1 MGSHSWPCPDLLQRS
16 PPNPLSRLQQ
26 TRVRGGEI
34 RRGTEAA
41 FIILGYPGGPP
52 RLLVCRVRAAPR
64 ALQPAIR
71 RRQDPKTVTHI
82 HERQQSNR
90 RVLELTTLYEISKIL
105 GSSLDLEQ
113 SLTGTLRILNSFMGM
128 RKGTI
133 LLYDATT
140 GELSIRL
147 ALGMTPEEM
156 ARGKY
161 QMGEGILGKVMQH
174 GLPMVIPD
182 IGQEPLF
189 LDRTGSRGDLG
200 AQPIAFIAV
209 PIKVGGEAVGVLSV
223 DRLFAEETSFEEDV
237 RVLTIVASLIGQTV
251 NLQQRVI
258 REREGLLEQTRNLQQ
273 ALRAR
278 YRLDNIV
285 GRSKRMREIYEAVE
299 QVSQTRT
306 TVLIRGESGTGKE
319 LIARAIHFNSP
330 RASGPFVKLN
340 CAALPQ
346 SLLESELFGH
356 EKGAFTGATAAKK
369 GRFELADGGSLFL
382 DEIGDI
388 PMPVQ
393 VKLLRVLQERC
404 FERVGGT
411 KTLEVDVRIIAATH
425 QDLEAA
431 IPRGEF
437 REDLYYRLNV
447 VPLLLPPLRQRRE
460 DVPLLVEHFLAK
472 WNRENNRRVRITGRA
487 LQAMLNY
494 DWPGNVREL
503 ENCIERMVVMSRR
516 RLVLPEDLPLSLEA
530 AQDEPEAARARPV
543 AALGSDPGGRS
554 SPVGLSSLRDLERQQ
569 IVRALARADGVQA
582 KAAALLG
589 ITPRQLA
596 YRLRRY
602 GIIRSFQ
609 VPGAPH
615 AREA

>member
-1 MGSHSWPCPDLLQRS
+1 MSHI
-16 PPNPLSRLQQ
+16 
-26 TRVRGGEI
+26 G
-34 RRGTEAA
+34 
-41 FIILGYPGGPP
+41 
-52 RLLVCRVRAAPR
+52 
-64 ALQPAIR
+64 
-71 RRQDPKTVTHI
+71 
-82 HERQQSNR
+82 ERQQSNR

-189 LDRTGSRGDLG
+189 LDRTRSRGDLG

-209 PIKVGGEAVGVLSV
+209 PIKVGGETLGVLSV

-251 NLQQRVI
+251 NLQQHVM
-258 REREGLLEQTRNLQQ
+258 REREGLLEQTRSLQQ

-306 TVLIRGESGTGKE
+306 TVLIQGESGTGKE

-330 RASGPFVKLN
+330 RGSGPFVKLN

-369 GRFELADGGSLFL
+369 GRFELANGGSLFL

-411 KTLEVDVRIIAATH
+411 KTIAVDVRIIAATH

-447 VPLLLPPLRQRRE
+447 VPILLPPLRERRE
-460 DVPLLVEHFLAK
+460 DIPLLIEHFLAK

-516 RLVLPEDLPLSLEA
+516 RLVLPEDLPLSLEG
-530 AQDEPEAARARPV
+530 AQDGTGGARARP
-543 AALGSDPGGRS
+543 AAARRNDPGGRS
-554 SPVGLSSLRDLERQQ
+554 PAVGLSSLRDLEQQQ
-569 IVRALARADGVQA
+569 IIRALARADGIQA
-582 KAAALLG
+582 RAAALLG
-589 ITPRQLA
+589 ITPRQLG
-596 YRLRRY
+596 YRLRRHQ
-602 GIIRSFQ
+602 IVRSVQ
-609 VPGAPH
+609 AAGETVARGA
-615 AREA
+615 

>member
-1 MGSHSWPCPDLLQRS
+1 M
-16 PPNPLSRLQQ
+16 
-26 TRVRGGEI
+26 
-34 RRGTEAA
+34 EA
-41 FIILGYPGGPP
+41 
-52 RLLVCRVRAAPR
+52 R
-64 ALQPAIR
+64 
-71 RRQDPKTVTHI
+71 PKTVPHI
-82 HERQQSNR
+82 TERQQSNR

-133 LLYDATT
+133 LLYDAAT

-182 IGQEPLF
+182 IGQEPQF
-189 LDRTGSRGDLG
+189 LDRTRSRGDLS

-209 PIKVGGEAVGVLSV
+209 PIKVSGQTVGVLSV

-251 NLQQRVI
+251 NLQQHVM
-258 REREGLLEQTRNLQQ
+258 REREGLMEQTRSLQQ
-273 ALRAR
+273 ALRTR

-285 GRSKRMREIYEAVE
+285 GRSKRMREVYEAVE
-299 QVSQTRT
+299 QVSQTRA
-306 TVLIRGESGTGKE
+306 TVLLRGESGTGKE

-346 SLLESELFGH
+346 GLLESELFGH

-382 DEIGDI
+382 DEIGDM

-393 VKLLRVLQERC
+393 IKLLRVLQERC
-404 FERVGGT
+404 FERVGGA
-411 KTLEVDVRIIAATH
+411 KTIAVDVRIIAATH

-447 VPLLLPPLRQRRE
+447 VPILLPPLRERRE
-460 DVPLLVEHFLAK
+460 DIPLLIEHFLAK

-516 RLVLPEDLPLSLEA
+516 RLVLPEDLPLPVAPADGPKARPARPS
-530 AQDEPEAARARPV
+530 AARSPGV
-543 AALGSDPGGRS
+543 AGRS
-554 SPVGLSSLRDLERQQ
+554 PAPGLSTLRDMEREQ
-569 IVRALARADGVQA
+569 IIQALARAGGVQA
-582 KAAALLG
+582 RAAALLE
-589 ITPRQLA
+589 ITPRQLG
-596 YRLRRY
+596 YRLRKY
-602 GIIRSFQ
+602 GIARSFQ
-609 VPGAPH
+609 VPGPPH

>member
-1 MGSHSWPCPDLLQRS
+1 
-16 PPNPLSRLQQ
+16 
-26 TRVRGGEI
+26 
-34 RRGTEAA
+34 
-41 FIILGYPGGPP
+41 
-52 RLLVCRVRAAPR
+52 
-64 ALQPAIR
+64 
-71 RRQDPKTVTHI
+71 
-82 HERQQSNR
+82 
-90 RVLELTTLYEISKIL
+90 
-105 GSSLDLEQ
+105 
-113 SLTGTLRILNSFMGM
+113 
-128 RKGTI
+128 
-133 LLYDATT
+133 
-140 GELSIRL
+140 
-147 ALGMTPEEM
+147 
-156 ARGKY
+156 
-161 QMGEGILGKVMQH
+161 
-174 GLPMVIPD
+174 
-182 IGQEPLF
+182 
-189 LDRTGSRGDLG
+189 
-200 AQPIAFIAV
+200 
-209 PIKVGGEAVGVLSV
+209 
-223 DRLFAEETSFEEDV
+223 
-237 RVLTIVASLIGQTV
+237 
-251 NLQQRVI
+251 
-258 REREGLLEQTRNLQQ
+258 
-273 ALRAR
+273 
-278 YRLDNIV
+278 
-285 GRSKRMREIYEAVE
+285 
-299 QVSQTRT
+299 
-306 TVLIRGESGTGKE
+306 
-319 LIARAIHFNSP
+319 
-330 RASGPFVKLN
+330 
-340 CAALPQ
+340 
-346 SLLESELFGH
+346 
-356 EKGAFTGATAAKK
+356 KGAFTGATAAKK

-388 PMPVQ
+388 PTPVQ

>member
-1 MGSHSWPCPDLLQRS
+1 M
-16 PPNPLSRLQQ
+16 
-26 TRVRGGEI
+26 
-34 RRGTEAA
+34 
-41 FIILGYPGGPP
+41 
-52 RLLVCRVRAAPR
+52 
-64 ALQPAIR
+64 
-71 RRQDPKTVTHI
+71 THI
-82 HERQQSNR
+82 HERHQSNR

-140 GELSIRL
+140 GQLSIRL

-189 LDRTGSRGDLG
+189 LDRTQSRGDLG

-251 NLQQRVI
+251 NLQQHVV
-258 REREGLLEQTRNLQQ
+258 REREGLLEQTRSLQQ

-299 QVSQTRT
+299 QVSRTRT

-346 SLLESELFGH
+346 GLLESELFGH
-356 EKGAFTGATAAKK
+356 DKGAFTGATAAKK
-369 GRFELADGGSLFL
+369 GRFELAHGGSLFL
-382 DEIGDI
+382 DEIGDM

-411 KTLEVDVRIIAATH
+411 KTIEVDVRIIAATH

-431 IPRGEF
+431 IGRGGF

-447 VPLLLPPLRQRRE
+447 VPILLPPLRQRRE
-460 DVPLLVEHFLAK
+460 DVPLLIEHFLAK
-472 WNRENNRRVRITGRA
+472 CNRENNRRVRITGRA

-516 RLVLPEDLPLSLEA
+516 RLVLPEDLSLSLEG
-530 AQDEPEAARARPV
+530 AQDGGEEAQARPPAARRN
-543 AALGSDPGGRS
+543 DPGGG
-554 SPVGLSSLRDLERQQ
+554 SPTVRLSSLRDLERQQ
-569 IVRALARADGVQA
+569 IIHALAKASGVQA
-582 KAAALLG
+582 RAAAFLG

>member
-1 MGSHSWPCPDLLQRS
+1 MG
-16 PPNPLSRLQQ
+16 
-26 TRVRGGEI
+26 
-34 RRGTEAA
+34 
-41 FIILGYPGGPP
+41 
-52 RLLVCRVRAAPR
+52 
-64 ALQPAIR
+64 
-71 RRQDPKTVTHI
+71 
-82 HERQQSNR
+82 ERQQSNR

>member
-1 MGSHSWPCPDLLQRS
+1 MSHI
-16 PPNPLSRLQQ
+16 
-26 TRVRGGEI
+26 G
-34 RRGTEAA
+34 
-41 FIILGYPGGPP
+41 
-52 RLLVCRVRAAPR
+52 
-64 ALQPAIR
+64 
-71 RRQDPKTVTHI
+71 
-82 HERQQSNR
+82 ERQQSNR

-189 LDRTGSRGDLG
+189 LDRTRSRGDLG

-209 PIKVGGEAVGVLSV
+209 PIKVGGETLGVLSV

-251 NLQQRVI
+251 NLQQHVM
-258 REREGLLEQTRNLQQ
+258 REREGLLEQTRSLQQ

-369 GRFELADGGSLFL
+369 GRFELADRGSLFL

-411 KTLEVDVRIIAATH
+411 KTIAVDVRIIAATH

-447 VPLLLPPLRQRRE
+447 VPLLLPSLRERRE
-460 DVPLLVEHFLAK
+460 DIPLLIEHFLAK

-530 AQDEPEAARARPV
+530 AQEEPEEARAKPV
-543 AALGSDPGGRS
+543 AGRRNDPGGRS
-554 SPVGLSSLRDLERQQ
+554 PAVGLSSLRDLEQQQ
-569 IVRALARADGVQA
+569 IIRALARADGIQA
-582 KAAALLG
+582 RAAALLG
-589 ITPRQLA
+589 ITPRQLG
-596 YRLRRY
+596 YRLRRHQ
-602 GIIRSFQ
+602 IVRSFQ
-609 VPGAPH
+609 LPEPPR

>member
-1 MGSHSWPCPDLLQRS
+1 MDIWQDSF
-16 PPNPLSRLQQ
+16 NPRGQ
-26 TRVRGGEI
+26 TPQ
-34 RRGTEAA
+34 TM
-41 FIILGYPGGPP
+41 P
-52 RLLVCRVRAAPR
+52 RPS
-64 ALQPAIR
+64 
-71 RRQDPKTVTHI
+71 
-82 HERQQSNR
+82 ERQQLDR
-90 RVLELTTLYEISKIL
+90 RVLELTTLYEVSKIL
-105 GSSLDLEQ
+105 GSSLDLEKG
-113 SLTGTLRILNSFMGM
+113 LHGTLRILNSFMGM

-133 LLYDATT
+133 LLYDPLT

-147 ALGMTPEEM
+147 AIGMTPEEM

-161 QMGEGILGKVMQH
+161 QRGEGILGKIIKH

-182 IGQEPLF
+182 IGKEPEF
-189 LDRTGSRGDLG
+189 LDPTRSRGDLRG
-200 AQPIAFIAV
+200 QRIAFLAV
-209 PIKVGGEAVGVLSV
+209 PIKAGGETVGVLSV
-223 DRLFAEETSFEEDV
+223 DRLFTHETSFEEDV

-251 NLQQRVI
+251 NLQQHVM
-258 REREGLLEQTRNLQQ
+258 REREGLLEQTRSLQQ

-369 GRFELADGGSLFL
+369 GRFELADRGSLFL

-411 KTLEVDVRIIAATH
+411 KTIAVDVRIIAATH

-447 VPLLLPPLRQRRE
+447 VPLLLPSLRERRE
-460 DVPLLVEHFLAK
+460 DIPLLIEHFLAK

-530 AQDEPEAARARPV
+530 AQEEPEEARAKPV
-543 AALGSDPGGRS
+543 AGRRNDPGGRS
-554 SPVGLSSLRDLERQQ
+554 PAVGLSSLRDLEQQQ
-569 IVRALARADGVQA
+569 IIRALARADGIQA
-582 KAAALLG
+582 RAAALLG
-589 ITPRQLA
+589 ITPRQLG
-596 YRLRRY
+596 YRLRRHQ
-602 GIIRSFQ
+602 IVRSFQ
-609 VPGAPH
+609 LPEPPR

>member
-1 MGSHSWPCPDLLQRS
+1 MSHI
-16 PPNPLSRLQQ
+16 
-26 TRVRGGEI
+26 G
-34 RRGTEAA
+34 
-41 FIILGYPGGPP
+41 
-52 RLLVCRVRAAPR
+52 
-64 ALQPAIR
+64 
-71 RRQDPKTVTHI
+71 
-82 HERQQSNR
+82 ERQQSNR

-147 ALGMTPEEM
+147 ALGMTPAEM

-189 LDRTGSRGDLG
+189 LDRTRSRGDLG

-209 PIKVGGEAVGVLSV
+209 PIKVGGETLGVLSV

-251 NLQQRVI
+251 NLQQHVM
-258 REREGLLEQTRNLQQ
+258 REREGLLEQTRSLQQ

-369 GRFELADGGSLFL
+369 GRFELADRGSLFL

-411 KTLEVDVRIIAATH
+411 KTIAVDVRIIAATH

-447 VPLLLPPLRQRRE
+447 VPLLLPSLRERRE
-460 DVPLLVEHFLAK
+460 DIPLLIEHFLAK

-530 AQDEPEAARARPV
+530 AQEEPEEARAKPV
-543 AALGSDPGGRS
+543 AGRRNDPGGRS
-554 SPVGLSSLRDLERQQ
+554 PAVGLSSLRDLEQQQ
-569 IVRALARADGVQA
+569 IIRALARADGIQA
-582 KAAALLG
+582 RAAALLG
-589 ITPRQLA
+589 ITPRQLG
-596 YRLRRY
+596 YRLRRHQ
-602 GIIRSFQ
+602 IVRSFQ
-609 VPGAPH
+609 LPEPPR